1 MRIHQFL
8 EQYTPERSHDFCMA
22 GFILKNTLSE
32 HGGVT
37 RGICQVDGNGY
48 LADIVET
55 KHIVKTAAGA
65 EADGRAVDAESPVSM
80 NMWGLTPEFV
90 DMLEEGFA
98 AFFESMDGDELQA
111 EYLLPTYIGQLLK
124 QDRVSVK
131 VLETDDRWF
140 GVTYHEDKA
149 AVVEAFKELY
159 RQGSYGDALY
169 GDMGIENM

>member
-1 MRIHQFL
+1 M
-8 EQYTPERSHDFCMA
+8 
-22 GFILKNTLSE
+22 
-32 HGGVT
+32 
-37 RGICQVDGNGY
+37 
-48 LADIVET
+48 
-55 KHIVKTAAGA
+55 
-65 EADGRAVDAESPVSM
+65 
-80 NMWGLTPEFV
+80 
-90 DMLEEGFA
+90 
-98 AFFESMDGDELQA
+98 
-111 EYLLPTYIGQLLK
+111 PTYIGQLLK

>member
-1 MRIHQFL
+1 M
-8 EQYTPERSHDFCMA
+8 
-22 GFILKNTLSE
+22 
-32 HGGVT
+32 
-37 RGICQVDGNGY
+37 
-48 LADIVET
+48 
-55 KHIVKTAAGA
+55 
-65 EADGRAVDAESPVSM
+65 DAESPVSM